1 MKQSEAR
8 PITKRTRLGI
18 SQKLRGG
25 LAALF
30 AVLSFPLT
38 AGAAPAVP
46 QPGEEIRQPVDQ
58 GKTEIHSDLPEGGET
73 GGEGARFTLSGIR
86 VEHEG
91 MELSE
96 EGLSAL
102 TSPLLGR
109 EITASELNA
118 AVEQLTQY
126 ARKNYPAAIAY
137 IPEQTAREGK
147 LLIRFEPGRFDK
159 VQIEAGSVLKES
171 VAHRPLAG
179 LKKGRIIEAGSL
191 EESLR
196 NLRDIPGIAAHATLS
211 PGSEQGTSNLTIN
224 VTDLHPA
231 TYILYGE
238 NYGSKSAGRYRY
250 GLQADWKNISGTGS
264 RLMVGGLISN
274 GKQHGGNIAYE
285 IPVGHSMTTLGLAY
299 SHSDYELGSVW
310 SQLGVEGK
318 SDTVSLYG
326 RTPLANRYENIMN
339 LNYAVNYR
347 KLKDEFNGLD
357 IGDRHSASY
366 SLGLDGTV
374 RSPKNVLYYNAAFH
388 SGTVTPDSDIS
399 RAIAEVSDT
408 KGSFAK
414 GTLDLTTVQQ
424 LGGPFDALL
433 KISGQLAG
441 TNLDS
446 SEHIYLGGARGVRA
460 YPQGEASGDEG
471 LLGTLELRYHTKL
484 PGLTLSLF
492 YDAGTVHLE
501 KNRQGSQ
508 SLQGWGAGIS
518 YMRPNDWFARLDYA
532 RRIGLD
538 EGLSRDAESRQRFWF
553 LLGKIF

>member
-1 MKQSEAR
+1 MTLKHTKAR
-8 PITKRTRLGI
+8 PISNCTRLSI
-18 SQKLRGG
+18 YHRLRGG

-30 AVLSFPLT
+30 AVLSFPLA

-46 QPGEEIRQPVDQ
+46 QPGEEIRQPVEQ
-58 GKTEIHSDLPEGGET
+58 GKTEISNDLPEGRETKGEST
-73 GGEGARFTLSGIR
+73 RFTLTGIR

-91 MELSE
+91 MKLSE

-211 PGSEQGTSNLTIN
+211 PGSEQGTSNLTIK

-250 GLQADWKNISGTGS
+250 GA
-264 RLMVGGLISN
+264 
-274 GKQHGGNIAYE
+274 
-285 IPVGHSMTTLGLAY
+285 
-299 SHSDYELGSVW
+299 
-310 SQLGVEGK
+310 
-318 SDTVSLYG
+318 
-326 RTPLANRYENIMN
+326 
-339 LNYAVNYR
+339 
-347 KLKDEFNGLD
+347 
-357 IGDRHSASY
+357 
-366 SLGLDGTV
+366 
-374 RSPKNVLYYNAAFH
+374 
-388 SGTVTPDSDIS
+388 
-399 RAIAEVSDT
+399 
-408 KGSFAK
+408 
-414 GTLDLTTVQQ
+414 
-424 LGGPFDALL
+424 
-433 KISGQLAG
+433 
-441 TNLDS
+441 
-446 SEHIYLGGARGVRA
+446 
-460 YPQGEASGDEG
+460 
-471 LLGTLELRYHTKL
+471 
-484 PGLTLSLF
+484 
-492 YDAGTVHLE
+492 
-501 KNRQGSQ
+501 
-508 SLQGWGAGIS
+508 
-518 YMRPNDWFARLDYA
+518 
-532 RRIGLD
+532 
-538 EGLSRDAESRQRFWF
+538 SRQTGR
-553 LLGKIF
+553 ISAAPAAA